1 MNALIICPSARPA
14 VAVLAET
21 APLAI
26 VPLLGK
32 CLLEYWLE
40 ELVGRGVKTV
50 QIVAADRP
58 REIAAFVGDGAR
70 WGMQVELE
78 AEERESSA
86 EEAEASQRA
95 RGRARTDLT
104 VVMDHLPGRPGQGLL
119 ESYAGWFAGLQGWM
133 AQAQIPERIG
143 QYEIAPGVWVGLR
156 TRINPTARL
165 VAPCWLG
172 DQVMINGEAVIGP
185 GAMIEPGVIIGRG
198 AQIIR
203 SVIGPA
209 TFVGAQTR
217 IENSLAHRY
226 TLLNWTNNSCL
237 RVPDACWLSS
247 LRGPLCAERPAEE
260 RGAMKLVTE
269 GHELQISGLGEL
281 SAANAT
287 PFMAAI
293 RESLTTAATVIEV
306 DLASTRF
313 MDSCGLATLCSLHRI
328 TGALGI
334 RLRLRRPRP
343 ALRQLFELT
352 QLQEFFDIDGV
363 ANAAVVAP
371 SERPQYPAAMISP
384 EPPQGLIFE

>member
-1 MNALIICPSARPA
+1 MNALIICPSTRPA

-40 ELVGRGVKTV
+40 ELEGRGVREV
-50 QIVAADRP
+50 HILAADRP

-70 WGMQVELE
+70 WGIQVVVE
-78 AEERESSA
+78 AEGHESSA
-86 EEAEASQRA
+86 EEAVA
-95 RGRARTDLT
+95 RHCKCGRERPDLT
-104 VVMDHLPGRPGQGLL
+104 VVMDHLPRGPGKSLF
-119 ESYAGWFAGLQGWM
+119 ESYAAWFSGLQDWM
-133 AQAQIPERIG
+133 AQAQTPERIG
-143 QYEIAPGVWVGLR
+143 QNEIAPGVWVGLR

-172 DQVMINGEAVIGP
+172 DQVLINGEAVIGP
-185 GAMIEPGVIIGRG
+185 GAIIEPAAIVGRG
-198 AQIIR
+198 AQVAR

-217 IENSLAHRY
+217 IENSIAHRY
-226 TLLNWTNNSCL
+226 TLLNWANNSCL

-247 LRGPLCAERPAEE
+247 LRGPLCAERPAPE
-260 RGAMKLVTE
+260 RGVMKIVAE
-269 GHELQISGLGEL
+269 GHQLHISELGEL

-306 DLASTRF
+306 DLACTRF

-328 TGALGI
+328 TSALGI

-343 ALRQLFELT
+343 PLRQLFELT
-352 QLQEFFDIDGV
+352 QLHEFFDIDGAAHV
-363 ANAAVVAP
+363 AVVAP
-371 SERPQYPAAMISP
+371 SERVHYPASMITP
-384 EPPQGLIFE
+384 EPPQGLVF